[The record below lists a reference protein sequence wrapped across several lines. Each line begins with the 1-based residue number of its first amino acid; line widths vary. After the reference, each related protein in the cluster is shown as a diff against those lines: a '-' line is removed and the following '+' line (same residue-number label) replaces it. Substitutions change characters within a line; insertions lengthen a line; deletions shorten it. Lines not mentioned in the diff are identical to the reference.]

1 MLKEGNSL
9 VEIKKEKFQF
19 VGHDIEA
26 SQAITRPSM
35 SYWQDAWRRLK
46 MNKVAMASLVFLIL
60 LGIMALIGP
69 YLRPF
74 NYADQDLLNT
84 NKGISSI
91 HWFGTDY
98 LGRDIFVRVW
108 IGARISLFIGITAAV
123 LDGIIGV
130 IYGGISGYFGGQT
143 DNIMM
148 RIVDILYGIPYLIL
162 VILLMVVIGQGLWT
176 IIIAMVI
183 IGWVGMARIV
193 RGQVLQLKEQE
204 FVLAA
209 KTLGASSGRIIS
221 RHLIPNTLGP
231 IIVAITFDVPNA
243 IFTEAFLSYIGLGV
257 RPPMASW
264 GTLANDAT
272 RVLLMYPYQLFFPAF
287 FISATML
294 AFNLLGDGLRD
305 ALDPRLRR

>member
-1 MLKEGNSL
+1 
-9 VEIKKEKFQF
+9 
-19 VGHDIEA
+19 
-26 SQAITRPSM
+26 M

>member
-1 MLKEGNSL
+1 M

>member
-1 MLKEGNSL
+1 
-9 VEIKKEKFQF
+9 VEIKKEKFIF